1 MRALVEVYRLSRV
14 GIDQADRL
22 RGTGGGSV
30 AHLLVRIDLRLDRA
44 GPLLR
49 VQNEAAR
56 CDGHTHGRADAHVLV
71 DGDLPARHGSPHR
84 TGSSRR
90 LWIAIPGLNSSSLA
104 GTASRSPGSRPI
116 RPRKAS

>member
-1 MRALVEVYRLSRV
+1 MARAGIDEADRLSR
-14 GIDQADRL
+14 A
-22 RGTGGGSV
+22 GGGSV
-30 AHLLVRIDLRLDRA
+30 THQFVRIDLRLDQA
-44 GPLLR
+44 GPLLL
-49 VQNEAAR
+49 VQDEPAR
-56 CDGHTHGRADAHVLV
+56 CDDHAHGRADAHVLV
-71 DGDLPARHGSPHR
+71 DGDLSMAHDTSHR